1 MDTQTQSNNTSSDL
15 KARITE
21 HIQELAQAT
30 DAARVS
36 QEMQRLS
43 GHVRQLS
50 PVLALQRLAHPD
62 GMSQCF
68 VCGRFQEMAE
78 HGTITCAK
86 ESMAFPSWHLSFLQ

>member
-21 HIQELAQAT
+21 HIQELAEAT

-36 QEMQRLS
+36 QEMQDYLDMCAS
-43 GHVRQLS
+43 FHQYQ
-50 PVLALQRLAHPD
+50 PLQCLAHPD

-68 VCGRFQEMAE
+68 LCGWLQEMAE
-78 HGTITCAK
+78 HGTLRA
-86 ESMAFPSWHLSFLQ
+86 